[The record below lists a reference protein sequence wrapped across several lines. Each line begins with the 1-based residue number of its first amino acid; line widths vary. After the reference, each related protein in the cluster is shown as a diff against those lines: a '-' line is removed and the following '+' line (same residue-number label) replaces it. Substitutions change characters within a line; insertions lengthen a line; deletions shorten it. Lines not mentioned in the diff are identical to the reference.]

1 MEIGIVGL
9 GLIGGSI
16 GLDLRSIGH
25 RVVGVS
31 QRSSTCER
39 AIERGAV
46 DEASTDA
53 SILSTCEVV
62 FLCTPLSHLISTVEK
77 IAPFLSKTA
86 ILTDVGS
93 VKTPIVRA
101 MTTCT
106 TVSNPFVGGHP
117 MSGTAETGIQAA
129 QSGLFLGNPYV
140 LTPVLTPTEQTP
152 REAVEVVASL
162 AVALGSVLY
171 ECSPEA
177 HDRAVA
183 LISHL
188 PVMVSA
194 SLIQA
199 CSAEEDPQVR
209 QLAQQLA
216 SSGFRDTS
224 RVGGGNP
231 ELGRLM
237 AEFNTPALLVAL
249 RRYRSQLD
257 GLIGQ
262 IESGQW
268 DALQASLGETQRDR
282 PGYLRE

>member
-16 GLDLRSIGH
+16 GLDLRSQGH
-25 RVVGVS
+25 RVVGLS
-31 QRSSTCER
+31 QRLRTCEI
-39 AIERGAV
+39 AIDRGAV
-46 DEASTDA
+46 DDA
-53 SILSTCEVV
+53 SADAGILQSCEVV
-62 FLCTPLSHLISTVEK
+62 FLCTPLSYIMTTAEK
-77 IAPFLSKTA
+77 IANYLPKTA

-129 QSGLFLGNPYV
+129 LSGLFVGNPYV
-140 LTPVLTPTEQTP
+140 LTPTEETD
-152 REAVEVVASL
+152 RAAIETVAGL
-162 AVALGSVLY
+162 AKALGSVVY
-171 ECSPEA
+171 ESTPEA

-199 CSAEEDPQVR
+199 CSAEEDSGVR
-209 QLAQQLA
+209 ELAQKLA

-249 RRYRSQLD
+249 KRYRSQLD
-257 GLIGQ
+257 GLIDH
-262 IESGQW
+262 IESSQW
-268 DALQASLGETQRDR
+268 DALQSELEATQRDR
-282 PGYLRE
+282 PGYMR

>member
-9 GLIGGSI
+9 GLIGGSL
-16 GLDLRSIGH
+16 GLDLRSQGH
-25 RVVGVS
+25 RVMGLT
-31 QRSSTCER
+31 QRLSTREL
-39 AIERGAV
+39 ATERGAV
-46 DEASTDA
+46 DNASEDA
-53 SILSTCEVV
+53 AILKTCEVV
-62 FLCTPLSHLISTVEK
+62 FVCTPLSKIVITVEK

-93 VKTPIVRA
+93 VKASIVEA
-101 MTTCT
+101 MMTLK

-117 MSGTAETGIQAA
+117 MSGTAESGIQAA
-129 QSGLFLGNPYV
+129 ISGLFVGNPYV
-140 LTPVLTPTEQTP
+140 LTPTAETPQ
-152 REAVEVVASL
+152 EAIETVAAL
-162 AVALGSVLY
+162 AKSVGSVLY
-171 ECSPEA
+171 ECTPKA

-199 CSAEEDPQVR
+199 CMREEDLEVR
-209 QLAQQLA
+209 TLAQQLA

-237 AEFNTPALLVAL
+237 AEFNSPALLTAL
-249 RRYRSQLD
+249 KRYRSTLD
-257 GLIGQ
+257 EMIGT
-262 IESGQW
+262 IEASQW
-268 DALQASLGETQRDR
+268 DALQASLLQTQRDR
-282 PGYLRE
+282 PAYLRE

>member
-16 GLDLRSIGH
+16 GLDLRSQGH
-25 RVVGVS
+25 RVVGLS
-31 QRSSTCER
+31 QRLRTCEL
-39 AIERGAV
+39 AIDRGAV
-46 DEASTDA
+46 DQASDDA
-53 SILSTCEVV
+53 KILQSCEVV
-62 FLCTPLSHLISTVEK
+62 FLCTPLSSIMTTAAK
-77 IAPFLSKTA
+77 IANFLPKTA

-101 MTTCT
+101 MRTCT

-129 QSGLFLGNPYV
+129 ISGLFVGNPYV
-140 LTPVLTPTEQTP
+140 LTPINETP
-152 REAVEVVASL
+152 RAAMETVAEL
-162 AVALGSVLY
+162 ARSLGSVVY
-171 ECSPEA
+171 ETTPEA

-199 CSAEEDPQVR
+199 CSAEEDLGVR
-209 QLAQQLA
+209 ELAQKLA

-249 RRYRSQLD
+249 KRYRSQLD
-257 GLIGQ
+257 GLIEH
-262 IESGQW
+262 IESSQW
-268 DALQASLGETQRDR
+268 EALQTELEGTQRDR
-282 PGYLRE
+282 SDYLR